1 MSNTRTTSAHAWGRT
16 HTGCT
21 DARRTYARRNTD
33 TRRTDTW
40 GNTNA
45 RCTNACA
52 RQNPNSRRAN
62 INWACHTA
70 NRYAG
75 ARAIDDLSAGCLHL

>member
-21 DARRTYARRNTD
+21 DARRTYARRNT
-33 TRRTDTW
+33 
-40 GNTNA
+40 NA
-45 RCTNACA
+45 WCTNACT
-52 RQNPNSRRAN
+52 RQNPNSWGAN
-62 INWACHTA
+62 INRACHTA

-75 ARAIDDLSAGCLHL
+75 ARAIDDLSAGYLHL